1 MAFAITPTEV
11 TPDDGDEAFRV
22 IVDAVKEY
30 RDAAAASAAANDW
43 LVASAGPFGAADALW
58 DGFVRTRII
67 PALAAEFIALSAR
80 KHRRPHPATAGTLQW
95 PAGVDGPA
103 TVDELF
109 RMFPTTFAGVDP
121 MSVSAVIVSP
131 SWQQEYA
138 TYLTSA
144 VNLVRGMPDAAFV
157 EMQTRLSAAPDGL
170 FEHQRIIREFLS
182 WGDEGGYRGWMRR
195 AERIA
200 RTEIQAARQAA
211 AFAAALSEV
220 EDGRP
225 MKKIWHTA
233 RDERVRDWHAA
244 AHGQERPID
253 KPFTVGGEELDY
265 PGDREHGSA
274 ANTIQCRCGVSYVAT
289 EYDADDY
296 PDLHDMTDEEL
307 EKYMQSLTA
316 AGAADGNPVW
326 EGRLAPLGTATGDGR
341 LFAPKGTFRF
351 RTFPLPLLWQETTGD
366 GHDASR
372 IVGSITEG
380 EITGDAITGRGIV
393 YAEETKVLALLQDG
407 LVRPSVDL
415 CDVVADLDDDGVMV
429 LHEGA
434 VMAATLVATPAFE
447 DVSVELTGRRESAPT
462 PESVLA
468 SAALETL
475 PTFAAEAFAAPDLPS
490 PTPVTIDRST
500 GRVAGHL
507 ALWDSCHVG
516 LPGRCVQPPRSA
528 TNYAAFHQ
536 STVVADDGTRI
547 AVGRLTVGGGH
558 ADARAGVRAAAEHY
572 DTTGAC
578 WAYVRA
584 GEDEHGIWVAGM
596 VNPAATTDQLAA
608 AESAPLSG
616 DWRRVGAGL
625 ELVAALSVSTPG
637 FPVRREFAADDG
649 MVDTLVAAASTV
661 TRCPDDDDDGTA
673 AADDGTAPDSFER
686 GVALGMKVAELDH
699 RFQAVEAAARERHL
713 AMLDARM
720 GG

>member
-11 TPDDGDEAFRV
+11 TPDEGDAAFRV

-58 DGFVRTRII
+58 DGFVRTRIV

-95 PAGVDGPA
+95 PAGVEGPA
-103 TVDELF
+103 TVAELF

-121 MSVSAVIVSP
+121 GSVSAVIVSP

-138 TYLTSA
+138 TYLTRA
-144 VNLVRGMPDAAFV
+144 TNLVRGMPDAAFV
-157 EMQTRLSAAPDGL
+157 EMQTRLSAAPHGL
-170 FEHQRIIREFLS
+170 FERQRVVREFLS
-182 WGDEGGYRGWMRR
+182 WDGEGGYQGWMRR

-233 RDERVRDWHAA
+233 RDERVRDWHAE
-244 AHGQERPID
+244 AHGQEQPID
-253 KPFTVGGEELDY
+253 KPFDVGGEQLDY

-415 CDVVADLDDDGVMV
+415 CDVVADLDEDGVMV

-447 DVSVELTGRRESAPT
+447 DVSVTLTGRRESAPT

-468 SAALETL
+468 SATLETL
-475 PTFAAEAFAAPDLPS
+475 PTFAAGAFADPALPS
-490 PTPVTIDRST
+490 PTPVTIDRAT

-516 LPGRCVQPPRSA
+516 LPDRCVQPPRSA

-536 STVVADDGTRI
+536 STVIADDGTRI

-578 WAYVRA
+578 WAFVRA

-596 VNPAATTDQLAA
+596 VNPAATADQLAA

-661 TRCPDDDDDGTA
+661 ARCPDDDDGAAA
-673 AADDGTAPDSFER
+673 AADAGDPDEFQR
-686 GVALGMKVAELDH
+686 GVALGMKVADLDR
-699 RFQAVEAAARERHL
+699 RFQSVEAAARERHV